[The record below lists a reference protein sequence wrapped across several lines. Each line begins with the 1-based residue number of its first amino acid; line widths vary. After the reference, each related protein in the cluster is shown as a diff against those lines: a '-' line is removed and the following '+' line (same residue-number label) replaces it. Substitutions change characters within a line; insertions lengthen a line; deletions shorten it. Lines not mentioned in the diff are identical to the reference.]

1 MAADPANFSYV
12 SVGKARETG
21 RKAAAVASLREIPL
35 GKIKGVRAEPG
46 RSGSTPL
53 SVQRQQLRAPFAQ
66 RQRRGSVAEAVA
78 RASRRRKEA
87 ASASQAAAN
96 LKPKDDQAAP
106 PAGVELGIGLPVLA
120 LGNCAHSKA
129 WLGLCAGV
137 WSATSRNQ
145 ANQRRV
151 DGELGTM
158 PELEAVAYDL
168 DAPAVVDRHIQAH
181 GRQSNVTT
189 KAGSGFLAD
198 PRNGPL
204 DRNGSGGEDARRG
217 RAAVRRTLL
226 AWLGLQTLFI
236 VNSDLTCTRLAY
248 AKFVCSYLPE
258 LPLSPAAAALQPPLR
273 RPSLGPQG
281 QAAVAL
287 WGGMV
292 EDAVERRARA
302 GRLGIPVAPHL
313 GAEHN
318 LLFFPRT
325 FLMFAS
331 PDGPTPRATCELRA
345 FVQCAAPPQ
354 PSTFRKGGK
363 LAVKDDGDVAG
374 ARSGCAGRRSAPSP
388 SATSARRVLA
398 SSLAAKDCMRV
409 QILEAALAEQLNRR
423 ITDENCTALG
433 PKPSGAREDAAA
445 TGLGAQFHGR
455 VGNSA
460 RKSEGREAAK
470 ERLAGRPAVADGL

>member
-1 MAADPANFSYV
+1 M
-12 SVGKARETG
+12 
-21 RKAAAVASLREIPL
+21 
-35 GKIKGVRAEPG
+35 
-46 RSGSTPL
+46 
-53 SVQRQQLRAPFAQ
+53 
-66 RQRRGSVAEAVA
+66 AEAVA

-217 RAAVRRTLL
+217 RAAVRCHPRRQSEGSSPPARLHCAGRTLL
-226 AWLGLQTLFI
+226 AWQLAPRACGQQLGPGANEIKISCFAVACPASASLRRLGLQTLFI

-248 AKFVCSYLPE
+248 AEP
-258 LPLSPAAAALQPPLR
+258 
-273 RPSLGPQG
+273 
-281 QAAVAL
+281 
-287 WGGMV
+287 
-292 EDAVERRARA
+292 RAR
-302 GRLGIPVAPHL
+302 H
-313 GAEHN
+313 
-318 LLFFPRT
+318 
-325 FLMFAS
+325 
-331 PDGPTPRATCELRA
+331 
-345 FVQCAAPPQ
+345 
-354 PSTFRKGGK
+354 
-363 LAVKDDGDVAG
+363 
-374 ARSGCAGRRSAPSP
+374 
-388 SATSARRVLA
+388 
-398 SSLAAKDCMRV
+398 
-409 QILEAALAEQLNRR
+409 QL
-423 ITDENCTALG
+423 TAW
-433 PKPSGAREDAAA
+433 PEDN
-445 TGLGAQFHGR
+445 
-455 VGNSA
+455 V
-460 RKSEGREAAK
+460 
-470 ERLAGRPAVADGL
+470 V